1 MILTVTVDTKTIQI
15 DVPQFVIDD
24 GEEFFSKMDQDMD
37 NGWQMSREFVED
49 PNVVQRCQIAADRIL
64 TALHN
69 DNKDILLMMAG
80 YIVSRLPK
88 VTHVDIDNTGDMH
101 QTQFQFGD

>member
-1 MILTVTVDTKTIQI
+1 MILTVTVDTKTFQI

-24 GEEFFSKMDQDMD
+24 GEEFFHKMDQDMD
-37 NGWQMSREFVED
+37 NGWQMSREFVDD

-88 VTHVDIDNTGDMH
+88 VTHINIDNTGDMH
-101 QTQFQFGD
+101 QTQFEFGD